1 MTAVTAPMMR
11 VRFQL
16 FRYFLHIM
24 KSLVVGTEVEYKGIL
39 LRIEVASSPA
49 LCRGCYFSRR
59 SVCRKDQEA
68 DWVVGSCLSVVRPD
82 GQNVYFKKIG
92 KVE

>member
-1 MTAVTAPMMR
+1 
-11 VRFQL
+11 
-16 FRYFLHIM
+16 M

-39 LRIEVASSPA
+39 LRVEVASSPA

-59 SVCRKDQEA
+59 SVCRKGQEA

>member
-1 MTAVTAPMMR
+1 MGIVSVILMR

-16 FRYFLHIM
+16 FKCFLYVM
-24 KSLVVGTEVEYKGIL
+24 KSLVVGTEVAYKGVL